1 MFLRIVT
8 ESFSRTPRRK
18 LLTAAALAVG
28 MAIATATLTVML
40 DVGDRLAQ
48 EFRALGANLLVVP
61 KSDTLPLQVGG
72 VDLRPVDAGAYLSES
87 DLPQLKKIFWSNN
100 ILGFAPFLDVP
111 VQVSTAGQKLTEP
124 TAIQTTLVGTWVNH
138 SLAIG
143 DGESFRTGVAAT
155 NPWWK
160 LTSGR
165 WFGEATPSGARA
177 EAVVGQ
183 KLAVRL
189 QTHPGDEITLQAGS
203 RRIELSVTGTVD
215 TAGPEDDSII
225 TSLATAQELAAK
237 PGQFRSVMVSALTK
251 PEDALGRRDPAT
263 MNSDEQERWMCSA
276 YISSIAYSI
285 DQAIPNVDA
294 RPVRRV
300 AETEGRVLTRVSALL
315 WLVTI
320 AALIAAGL
328 AVAATA
334 ATTVIERQREIGLMK
349 ALGASSWLVGAF
361 FLGEQI
367 LLAVVGG
374 SLGYAAGI
382 FLARRLSLSVF
393 DVAAGPHLILLPV
406 TLTLAVIVAI
416 AGSAV
421 PLRRASRF
429 DPAPILRGE

>member
-28 MAIATATLTVML
+28 MSIATATLTVML

-48 EFRALGANLLVVP
+48 EFRALGANLLVTP

-72 VDLRPVDAGAYLSES
+72 VDTRPVDAGAYLSES
-87 DLPQLKKIFWSNN
+87 DLPQLKRIFWRNN
-100 ILGFAPFLDVP
+100 IVGFAPFLDVP
-111 VQVSTAGQKLTEP
+111 ARVMAANESASNTVST
-124 TAIQTTLVGTWVNH
+124 QTTLIGTWVRH
-138 SLAIG
+138 TLEIG
-143 DGESFRTGVAAT
+143 DGETFTTGVIAT

-165 WFGEATPSGARA
+165 WFADSAPPNSQP
-177 EAVVGQ
+177 EAVLGE
-183 KLAVRL
+183 KLAAQLHARPGDSVRL
-189 QTHPGDEITLQAGS
+189 QAGA
-203 RRIELSVTGTVD
+203 EPVQFTVVGTID
-215 TAGPEDDSII
+215 TSGPEDGAILTALS
-225 TSLATAQELAAK
+225 TAQELAGRR
-237 PGQFRSVMVSALTK
+237 GQFRRLMVSALTK
-251 PEDALGRRDPAT
+251 PEDALGRRDPTT
-263 MNSDEQERWMCSA
+263 MNPDEMERWMCSA

-334 ATTVIERQREIGLMK
+334 ATTVLERQREIGLMK

-361 FLGEQI
+361 FLGEQV
-367 LLAVVGG
+367 LLAIIGG
-374 SLGYAAGI
+374 ALGYSAGI

-393 DVAAGPHLILLPV
+393 DVASAPHLILLPV
-406 TLTLAVIVAI
+406 ALTLAVIVAI

>member
-48 EFRALGANLLVVP
+48 EFRALGANLLVTP

-72 VDLRPVDAGAYLSES
+72 VDTRPVDAGAYLSEN
-87 DLPQLKKIFWSNN
+87 DLPQLKRIFWSNN
-100 ILGFAPFLDVP
+100 ILGFAPFLDAP
-111 VQVSTAGQKLTEP
+111 VRVTAANGNASDAVST
-124 TAIQTTLVGTWVNH
+124 QTTLIGTWVRH
-138 SLAIG
+138 TLQTG
-143 DGESFRTGVAAT
+143 DDETFTTGVTST

-160 LTSGR
+160 LTGGR
-165 WFGEATPSGARA
+165 WFADPAAQNSQA
-177 EAVVGQ
+177 EAVLGE
-183 KLAVRL
+183 KLALRLHARPGDSITVQTRL
-189 QTHPGDEITLQAGS
+189 QP
-203 RRIELSVTGTVD
+203 IELSVVGTVD
-215 TAGPEDDSII
+215 TAGPEDDAILTALS
-225 TSLATAQELAAK
+225 TAQQLTGRQ
-237 PGQFRSVMVSALTK
+237 GQFRRVMVSALTK
-251 PEDALGRRDPAT
+251 PEDALGRRDPLT
-263 MNSDEQERWMCSA
+263 MNSDERERWMCSA
-276 YISSIAYSI
+276 YISSIAFSI
-285 DQAIPNVDA
+285 EQAIPNVDA

-300 AETEGRVLTRVSALL
+300 AESEGRVLTRVSALL

-334 ATTVIERQREIGLMK
+334 ATTVLERQREIGLMK

-361 FLGEQI
+361 FLGEQV
-367 LLAVVGG
+367 LLAIVGG
-374 SLGYAAGI
+374 ALGYAAGI

-393 DVAAGPHLILLPV
+393 DVASAPHLILLPV
-406 TLTLAVIVAI
+406 ALTLAIIVAV
-416 AGSAV
+416 AGSAL